1 MLQVLELLL
10 ANALFQRLA
19 GRQISKRR
27 IAGGNIRLD
36 DQRIGV
42 LSFEQTGGQGSHIV
56 ATHMNT
62 ANQMKMAIAG
72 EGDIDGRPGV
82 MITAQR
88 GPKRFTRYNRSIRP
102 PFVKYHASAVR
113 DGANGVG
120 DLFNVFV

>member
-1 MLQVLELLL
+1 MPISANVLQVLELLL

-42 LSFEQTGGQGSHIV
+42 FELFEQTGGQGSHIV
-56 ATHMNT
+56 AAHMNT

-72 EGDIDGRPGV
+72 
-82 MITAQR
+82 
-88 GPKRFTRYNRSIRP
+88 KRYR
-102 PFVKYHASAVR
+102 
-113 DGANGVG
+113 
-120 DLFNVFV
+120 

>member
-1 MLQVLELLL
+1 MPISANVLQVLELLL
-10 ANALFQRLA
+10 ANALFQCLA
-19 GRQISKRR
+19 AGKLVRR

-72 EGDIDGRPGV
+72 KSDIDSRPV
-82 MITAQR
+82 
-88 GPKRFTRYNRSIRP
+88 
-102 PFVKYHASAVR
+102 
-113 DGANGVG
+113 
-120 DLFNVFV
+120 